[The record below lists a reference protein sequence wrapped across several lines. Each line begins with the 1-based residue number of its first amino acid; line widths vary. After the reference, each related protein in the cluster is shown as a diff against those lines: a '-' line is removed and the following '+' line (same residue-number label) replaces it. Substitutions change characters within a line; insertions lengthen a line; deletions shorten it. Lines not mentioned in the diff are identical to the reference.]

1 MNILVMTSLTM
12 QEIDSVAIEKIR
24 IAAGDNAD
32 IIVAHNAE
40 EVITAAPKADII
52 FGRITEEIFAA
63 TTKLKWVHAST
74 AGADAYLFESFAS
87 SDVLLSGDKGLVG
100 SHLAETA
107 FGLLLAITRRIDHAI
122 LDGPESWNHRV
133 DYRRQ
138 EFELE
143 GLTMGIVGFGGTG
156 QAIAKRAH
164 AFGMHCIAVDREPVE
179 PTLEVTDVWTSDR
192 LDDLLAE
199 SDVIACGLPL
209 TPETRN
215 FFNAKIFKKMRSNAI
230 LINVTRGECVDGDAL
245 VSAVENKEI
254 YAAGLDVAPLEP
266 LSPNHSLWKTR
277 NIVMT
282 PHTAGASQLRIGRNL
297 DRFCRNIQRF
307 KDGQVLEGAI
317 DKALGY

>member
-1 MNILVMTSLTM
+1 M
-12 QEIDSVAIEKIR
+12 QDIDSVAIEKIR
-24 IAAGDNAD
+24 VAAGDKAK
-32 IIVAHNAE
+32 IIVARNEH
-40 EVITAAPKADII
+40 EVITAAPEADII

-87 SDVLLSGDKGLVG
+87 SNALLSGDKGLVG

-107 FGLLLAITRRIDHAI
+107 FGLLLALTRRIDHAI

-133 DYRRQ
+133 DYRQQ

-156 QAIAKRAH
+156 RAIAKRAH
-164 AFGMHCIAVDREPVE
+164 AFGMKCIAVDRDPVE
-179 PTLEVTDVWTSDR
+179 ASLEIPDVWVLR
-192 LDDLLAE
+192 KLDDLLAE

-215 FFNAKIFKKMRSNAI
+215 FFNTEVFEKMKTTAI

-245 VSAVENKEI
+245 VLAIDNKQI
-254 YAAGLDVAPLEP
+254 YAAGLDVVPQEP
-266 LSPNHSLWKTR
+266 LSPNHPLWTTR

-282 PHTAGASQLRIGRNL
+282 PHTAGASQLRIGRNV
-297 DRFCRNIQRF
+297 DRFCRNIQHF
-307 KDGQVLEGAI
+307 KDGEKLEGAI

>member
-12 QEIDSVAIEKIR
+12 QDIDSVAIEKIR
-24 IAAGDNAD
+24 VAAGDKAK
-32 IIVAHNAE
+32 IIVARNEH
-40 EVITAAPKADII
+40 EVITAAPEADII

-87 SDVLLSGDKGLVG
+87 SNALLSGDKGLVG

-107 FGLLLAITRRIDHAI
+107 FGLLLALTRRIDHAI

-156 QAIAKRAH
+156 RAIAKRAH
-164 AFGMHCIAVDREPVE
+164 AFGMKCIAVDRDPVE
-179 PTLEVTDVWTSDR
+179 ASLEIPDVWDLR
-192 LDDLLAE
+192 KLDDLLAE

-215 FFNAKIFKKMRSNAI
+215 FFNTEVFEKMKTTAI

-245 VSAVENKEI
+245 VLAIDNKQI
-254 YAAGLDVAPLEP
+254 YAAGLDVVPQEP
-266 LSPNHSLWKTR
+266 LSPNHPLWTTR

-282 PHTAGASQLRIGRNL
+282 PHTAGASQLRIGRNV
-297 DRFCRNIQRF
+297 DRFCRNIQHF
-307 KDGQVLEGAI
+307 KDGEKLEGAI

>member
-1 MNILVMTSLTM
+1 M
-12 QEIDSVAIEKIR
+12 QDIDSVSIEKIR
-24 IAAGDNAD
+24 VAAGDKAK
-32 IIVAHNAE
+32 IIVARNEH
-40 EVITAAPKADII
+40 EVITAAPEADII

-87 SDVLLSGDKGLVG
+87 SNALLSGDKGLVG

-107 FGLLLAITRRIDHAI
+107 FGLLLALTRRIDHAI

-133 DYRRQ
+133 DYRQQ

-156 QAIAKRAH
+156 RAIAKRAH
-164 AFGMHCIAVDREPVE
+164 AFGMKCIAVDRDPVE
-179 PTLEVTDVWTSDR
+179 ASLEIPDVWDLR
-192 LDDLLAE
+192 KLDDLLAE

-215 FFNAKIFKKMRSNAI
+215 FFNTEVFEKMKTTAI

-245 VSAVENKEI
+245 VLAIDNKQI
-254 YAAGLDVAPLEP
+254 YAAGLDVVPQEP
-266 LSPNHSLWKTR
+266 LSPNHPLWTTR

-282 PHTAGASQLRIGRNL
+282 PHTAGASQLRIGRNV
-297 DRFCRNIQRF
+297 DRFCRNIQHF
-307 KDGQVLEGAI
+307 KDGEKLEGAI

>member
-1 MNILVMTSLTM
+1 M
-12 QEIDSVAIEKIR
+12 QDIDSVAIEKIR
-24 IAAGDNAD
+24 VAAGDKAK
-32 IIVAHNAE
+32 IIVARNEH
-40 EVITAAPKADII
+40 EVITAAPEADII

-87 SDVLLSGDKGLVG
+87 SNALLSGDKGLVG

-107 FGLLLAITRRIDHAI
+107 FGLLLALTRRIDHAI

-156 QAIAKRAH
+156 RAIAKRAH
-164 AFGMHCIAVDREPVE
+164 AFGMKCIAVDRDPVE
-179 PTLEVTDVWTSDR
+179 ASLEIPDVWDLR
-192 LDDLLAE
+192 KLDDLLAE

-215 FFNAKIFKKMRSNAI
+215 FFNTEVFEKMKTTAI

-245 VSAVENKEI
+245 VLAIDNKQI
-254 YAAGLDVAPLEP
+254 YAAGLDVVPQEP
-266 LSPNHSLWKTR
+266 LSPNHPLWTTR

-282 PHTAGASQLRIGRNL
+282 PHTAGASQLRIGRNV
-297 DRFCRNIQRF
+297 DRFCRNIQHF
-307 KDGQVLEGAI
+307 KDGEKLEGAI

>member
-1 MNILVMTSLTM
+1 MVQIV
-12 QEIDSVAIEKIR
+12 VARSI
-24 IAAGDNAD
+24 
-32 IIVAHNAE
+32 E
-40 EVITAAPKADII
+40 EVIAAAPKADII
-52 FGRITEEIFAA
+52 FGRISEEIFAA

-87 SDVLLSGDKGLVG
+87 SDALLSGDKGLVG

-156 QAIAKRAH
+156 RAIAKRAN
-164 AFGMHCIAVDREPVE
+164 AFGMKCIAVDRDEVE
-179 PTLEVTDVWTSDR
+179 PSFEIPNVWTLKK
-192 LDDLLAE
+192 LDDLLTQ
-199 SDVIACGLPL
+199 SDVVACGLPL

-215 FFNAKIFKKMRSNAI
+215 FFNEEAFEKMKSNAI
-230 LINVTRGECVDGDAL
+230 LINVTRGECVDIDEL
-245 VSAVENKEI
+245 AVAIENKQI
-254 YAAGLDVAPLEP
+254 YAAGLDVAPQEP
-266 LSPNHSLWKTR
+266 LSPNHPLWTTR

-282 PHTAGASQLRIGRNL
+282 PHTAGASQLRIGRNV
-297 DRFCRNIQRF
+297 DRFCRNIEHF
-307 KDGQVLEGAI
+307 KSGKNLEGAI

>member
-1 MNILVMTSLTM
+1 M
-12 QEIDSVAIEKIR
+12 QDIDSVAIEKIR
-24 IAAGDNAD
+24 VAAGDKAK
-32 IIVAHNAE
+32 IIVARNEH
-40 EVITAAPKADII
+40 EVITAAPEADII

-87 SDVLLSGDKGLVG
+87 SNALLSGDKGLVG

-107 FGLLLAITRRIDHAI
+107 FGLLLALTRRIDHAI

-133 DYRRQ
+133 DYRQQ

-156 QAIAKRAH
+156 RAIAKRAH
-164 AFGMHCIAVDREPVE
+164 AFGMKCIAVDRDPVE
-179 PTLEVTDVWTSDR
+179 ASLEIPDVWDLR
-192 LDDLLAE
+192 KLDDLLAE

-215 FFNAKIFKKMRSNAI
+215 FFNTEVFEKMKTTAI

-245 VSAVENKEI
+245 VLAIDNKQI
-254 YAAGLDVAPLEP
+254 YAAGLDVVPQEP
-266 LSPNHSLWKTR
+266 LSPNHPLWTTR

-282 PHTAGASQLRIGRNL
+282 PHTAGASQLRIGRNV
-297 DRFCRNIQRF
+297 DRFCRNIQHF
-307 KDGQVLEGAI
+307 KDGEKLEGAI

>member
-12 QEIDSVAIEKIR
+12 QDIDSVAIEKIR
-24 IAAGDNAD
+24 VAAGDKAK
-32 IIVAHNAE
+32 IIVARNEH
-40 EVITAAPKADII
+40 EVITAAPEADII

-87 SDVLLSGDKGLVG
+87 SNALLSGDKGLVG

-107 FGLLLAITRRIDHAI
+107 FGLLLALTRRIDHAI

-133 DYRRQ
+133 DYRQQ

-156 QAIAKRAH
+156 RAIAKRAH
-164 AFGMHCIAVDREPVE
+164 AFGMKCIAVDRDPVE
-179 PTLEVTDVWTSDR
+179 ASLEIPDVWDLR
-192 LDDLLAE
+192 KLDDLLAE

-215 FFNAKIFKKMRSNAI
+215 FFNTEVFEKMKTTAI

-245 VSAVENKEI
+245 VLAIDNKQI
-254 YAAGLDVAPLEP
+254 YAAGLDVVPQEP
-266 LSPNHSLWKTR
+266 LSPNHPLWTTR

-282 PHTAGASQLRIGRNL
+282 PHTAGASQLRIGRNV
-297 DRFCRNIQRF
+297 DRFCRNIQHF
-307 KDGQVLEGAI
+307 KDGEKLEGAI